1 MTQPKTI
8 KGKAIEVGI
17 KYCQSQN
24 LVVPFFSKKVNKVF
38 YEALQKAV
46 DIYAD
51 EVKKVVEDELVLL
64 DKTRESLL
72 RRLSSK

>member
-1 MTQPKTI
+1 
-8 KGKAIEVGI
+8 
-17 KYCQSQN
+17 
-24 LVVPFFSKKVNKVF
+24 VF